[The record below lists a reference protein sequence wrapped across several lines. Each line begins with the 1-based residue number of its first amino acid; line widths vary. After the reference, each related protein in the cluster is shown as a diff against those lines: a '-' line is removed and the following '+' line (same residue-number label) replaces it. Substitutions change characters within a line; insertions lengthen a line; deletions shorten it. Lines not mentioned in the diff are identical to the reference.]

1 MFKKLFSFF
10 KRVVFYM
17 FLLYSFNVVV
27 SPIAFNIPINLFSF
41 NLVAAPMGIIVPINL
56 ITVSS
61 LVILGVPALFG
72 LIVILVL

>member
-17 FLLYSFNVVV
+17 FLLYSFNVAV
-27 SPIAFNIPINLFSF
+27 SPIGFNIPINLF
-41 NLVAAPMGIIVPINL
+41 
-56 ITVSS
+56 TVSS
-61 LVILGVPALFG
+61 LSILGVPALFG

>member
-27 SPIAFNIPINLFSF
+27 SPIGFNIPINFF
-41 NLVAAPMGIIVPINL
+41 
-56 ITVSS
+56 TVSCLS
-61 LVILGVPALFG
+61 ILGVPALFG

>member
-27 SPIAFNIPINLFSF
+27 SPIGFNIPINSF
-41 NLVAAPMGIIVPINL
+41 
-56 ITVSS
+56 TVSCLS
-61 LVILGVPALFG
+61 ILGVPALFG